1 MELPISALRK
11 TLMTLLVV
19 SLFTVS
25 ALAQTVKVTGKVTD
39 SKTGEGLPGV
49 SVIVKGTQNGAATDI
64 NGAYSI
70 NAPKG
75 ASLEF
80 SFVGYTTTTAKAE
93 GATLNIR
100 LVEASKTIDEVVVIG
115 YGTVKKNDA
124 TGSVQAV
131 SSKEF
136 NRGAITS
143 PQQLIA
149 GKSAGVVVTQ
159 SSGAPGSGSQIR
171 IRGGASLNAS
181 NDPLVVVDGV
191 PLTSDGAPGQSNG
204 LNSIN
209 PEDIESFT
217 ILKDASATAIYGSRA
232 SNGVILITTKKG
244 SANSKF
250 AISYNGSVNVNT
262 VGKTLD
268 VYNAADY
275 KALVTGLAGKI
286 SGLSSSDLNKLGS
299 ANTDWQKEIYRTSY
313 GHNQN
318 VSVNGNVANMPF
330 RLSYGYT
337 NDEGILKNTDFN
349 RHSVSGAFSPSFFDN
364 HLKINLNAR
373 GTFSDYNY
381 GNDGA
386 IGNATVFDPTQ
397 PIKNGSVYGGYFTW
411 LTEGKPNNISST
423 NPMALIDQTN
433 NKASVKSFIGN
444 FQVDYKFHFLPQLR
458 ANLNLGTEYTDS
470 KSHNIS
476 PNEAAFT
483 WRNGMGRFNEYS
495 GTVKNDLLDFYLN
508 YNNTFGVHNIDA
520 TLGYSWQRFWS
531 KENKLEAQNDQK
543 SGDRIVSLDRQNK
556 GEHYIVSFFG
566 RVNYSLKNKYL
577 VTFTLRD
584 DGSSRFSSK
593 NRWGVF
599 PAAAL
604 GWKISEEEFLK
615 GTAVSDLKLRLGYG
629 VTGQQEGIENYGYI
643 PLWTISTSTA
653 GYQFGN
659 GFVNTFR
666 PNRYNP
672 DLKWESTTTYNVAL
686 DFGFFNNRISGSLDV
701 YQRRTK
707 DLFSY
712 VQIPAGSNLSNY
724 LTVNVGDMKNS
735 GVDFTLNARPYV
747 SQDLNWNF
755 GLNLGYNKNEITKL
769 NAQNNDDAYVS
780 VGDISGGTGN
790 KIQIQKVG
798 YPANSFFVFEQVY
811 GSNGMPL
818 EGLYVD
824 RSSLGGTVTGNEKN
838 KYIYKQPAPDV
849 TIGVTNT
856 VSYKSWDLFFSGR
869 VYLGN
874 YVYNNVA
881 SSNANYANVYNQSGY
896 FNNLPRAVSKTNF
909 KTSQLWSDFYV
920 ENGSFFRMD
929 NISLGYNFK
938 KLVTEKVS
946 GRINFSVQNAFVITK
961 YSGLDPE
968 VASGIDNGVYPK
980 PRVFTLGLSLN
991 LK

>member
-1 MELPISALRK
+1 
-11 TLMTLLVV
+11 MTLLVV

-780 VGDISGGTGN
+780 VGGISGGTGN
-790 KIQIQKVG
+790 TIQIQKVG

>member
-1 MELPISALRK
+1 
-11 TLMTLLVV
+11 MTLLVV